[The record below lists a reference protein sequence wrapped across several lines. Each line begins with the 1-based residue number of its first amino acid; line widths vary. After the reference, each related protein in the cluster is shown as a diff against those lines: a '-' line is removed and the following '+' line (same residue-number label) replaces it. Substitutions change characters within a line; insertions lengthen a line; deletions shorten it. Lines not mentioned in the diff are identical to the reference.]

1 MIGYLYGIIAIS
13 SGGTQTYPVDEL
25 LKGKG
30 DGLSGQQAKVL
41 GREWLKQA
49 RNNQDYR
56 NSLFDDD
63 YSDLKIEAKDISQYK
78 PHKSKK
84 KR

>member
-1 MIGYLYGIIAIS
+1 MVAIS
-13 SGGTQTYPVDEL
+13 SGATQINPVDEL

-30 DGLSGQQAKVL
+30 EGLSKKQAKVL
-41 GREWLKQA
+41 GRNWLKQMQT
-49 RNNQDYR
+49 NQDYKIPGK
-56 NSLFDDD
+56 SLFDEN
-63 YSDLKIEAKDISQYK
+63 YSDLKIQAEDISQSK